1 MSSWQCDITLRE
13 ASELDNLTLYS
24 TLISIT
30 LLAAT
35 ILVTRWALM
44 GFKQSKQALREATSY
59 VNAIVAALSPR
70 IESLEEASIQMRD
83 AIRAIAADS
92 AGIRSADATLESRC
106 QEFEKS
112 LKELLNQ
119 HKEILHELETLRSKP
134 IPMASQPRAELD
146 EDPVLEK
153 LTPTERETLQILKD
167 GPLHAPELGRR
178 MNKSREHVSRLMK
191 RLYLE
196 GYVDRET
203 ERPPFRYKLN
213 DKLLSSLGAPVNPSR
228 PENA

>member
-1 MSSWQCDITLRE
+1 
-13 ASELDNLTLYS
+13 LDNLTLYS

-35 ILVTRWALM
+35 ILLTRWALI

-70 IESLEEASIQMRD
+70 IESLEEASIQMRE

>member
-1 MSSWQCDITLRE
+1 MSSWHCDITLRE

-70 IESLEEASIQMRD
+70 IESLEEASIQMRE